1 MWNNKKSYCLSYFQS
16 DFLFPA
22 AQSIMT
28 TIKAI
33 SSKGQKQRK
42 LAYPVRTGAVSE
54 GPEGSEQ
61 CKQASSFALPSTLL
75 HVCLKVGM
83 ENKDHTWPL
92 SQFWFGHK
100 ASTSK
105 TLSWVRAVSV
115 FHGPWITPELML
127 WDGSGCGWS
136 PERRSAWLEGWSFE
150 ATPPPGRREELE
162 TEFAILWPMFN
173 QSAYSIKFQ

>member
-22 AQSIMT
+22 AQCIMT
-28 TIKAI
+28 NIKAI

-115 FHGPWITPELML
+115 FHGPWITRVDVVRWLRVRLVTRKTKRMIRGLEF
-127 WDGSGCGWS
+127 WGNSTS
-136 PERRSAWLEGWSFE
+136 RKERRARNWVCNPV
-150 ATPPPGRREELE
+150 A
-162 TEFAILWPMFN
+162 N
-173 QSAYSIKFQ
+173 V